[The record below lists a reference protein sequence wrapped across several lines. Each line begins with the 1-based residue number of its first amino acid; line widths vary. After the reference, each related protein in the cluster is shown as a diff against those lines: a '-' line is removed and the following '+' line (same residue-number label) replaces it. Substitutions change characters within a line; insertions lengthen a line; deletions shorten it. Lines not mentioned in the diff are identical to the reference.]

1 VTLRHFEAPHGAR
14 LALAAVLVSITGV
27 VLIRLRLIG
36 PDGLRLLEGLTD
48 RLAPR
53 FATLPRLLGLLRP
66 AAAGV
71 SS

>member
-1 VTLRHFEAPHGAR
+1 VVTLRHFEASHGAR

-36 PDGLRLLEGLTD
+36 PDGLRLTD
-48 RLAPR
+48 RLPPR